1 MFHTVHLHMVKMFS
15 QLRLTRF
22 LIPGG
27 KGRFTVDSE
36 TGEILIVGREP
47 FDCLTLEPFVL
58 AVSAQGL
65 GVPESINTPVQTV
78 TVYCDDI
85 NPQFYGYPYTL
96 EILEATPVD
105 DV

>member
-1 MFHTVHLHMVKMFS
+1 MFHTIHPYRAKMFS
-15 QLRLTRF
+15 QLRLTPF
-22 LIPGG
+22 SIPGG
-27 KGRFTVDSE
+27 GGRFTVDSK

-47 FDCLTLEPFVL
+47 FDCPTLEPFVL

-65 GVPESINTPVQTV
+65 GVPESTNTPAQTV

-96 EILEATPVD
+96 EVLEGTPVD
-105 DV
+105 NV